1 MQQPFTFDRASAERS
16 LAEPDGALWPVNAYS
31 DADELDSLVQA
42 ALDSGAI
49 ARANRR
55 ARLYIYPLSLC
66 EPDPVLVYDPG
77 HGRAYL
83 GHALKLRDREDES
96 PVEFTLRLLADV
108 SAEAAGLAQDD
119 PARPAVPPKPGEG
132 PDDQR
137 TGWPAEVRVDRPE
150 QLDELVRLA
159 ADAEIG
165 LAIYEEPPCT
175 CSDVRG
181 CPQCFDRA
189 QTLIGA
195 TVRDRQSCEW
205 VVTGVDE
212 KDGFPTVCG
221 EDRWAFLRDVEVVG

>member
-1 MQQPFTFDRASAERS
+1 MEQFRLDRAEAARS
-16 LAEPDGALWPVNAYS
+16 IRDPDGALWPVNAYS

-49 ARANRR
+49 ARPNRR

-77 HGRAYL
+77 HGRAFL
-83 GHALKLRDREDES
+83 GHALKLRDREGES
-96 PVEFTLRLLADV
+96 PIDFTLRLLADV

-119 PARPAVPPKPGEG
+119 PARPADPPKPGEG

-137 TGWPAEVRVDRPE
+137 TSWPAAVRVERPE
-150 QLDELVRLA
+150 QIDELVRLA
-159 ADAEIG
+159 AAAEIG
-165 LAIYEEPPCT
+165 LTVYDEPPCT

-189 QTLIGA
+189 ERLVGA
-195 TVRDRQSCEW
+195 AVRDEQGREW
-205 VVTGVDE
+205 EVTEVDE
-212 KDGFPTVCG
+212 KDGFPTLAG
-221 EDRWAFLRDVEVVG
+221 EDRWAYLSDVEVVG